1 MHSALKVIA
10 IGLALAAG
18 FYGPE
23 VISSFK
29 QSADA
34 PQTSTKSIDLS
45 EYCMLSSTACEQQSV
60 QMTLDRDVAQP
71 LMPVKI
77 SVKWPNAAQD
87 SLSLNLKGIEMDMGT
102 ARFRL
107 NAIGNNLYEG
117 EVILPVCT
125 LDKMTWVGEIS
136 DGTNT
141 VKPALRMAR

>member
-18 FYGPE
+18 FYGPG
-23 VISSFK
+23 VISSFT
-29 QSADA
+29 QSADT
-34 PQTSTKSIDLS
+34 PHTSKPIDLS

-87 SLSLNLKGIEMDMGT
+87 SLSLNLKGMEMEMGT
-102 ARFRL
+102 ARFKL
-107 NAIGNNLYEG
+107 NAIGNDVFEG

-136 DGTNT
+136 DGTTT